1 MKTQESRPS
10 REAAAVVANPVSS
23 HDDAHRSVT
32 QRVASSAHD
41 TIDSAAAK
49 AEELEGQLRSGASKA
64 GTKLDA
70 SADAATEQAEKSL
83 AQLESFVRG
92 RPIAAAGIAF
102 AAGVLATSLLRR

>member
-1 MKTQESRPS
+1 MKTQESKPS
-10 REAAAVVANPVSS
+10 RETPTVVADSVSS
-23 HDDAHRSVT
+23 DGDAHRSVT
-32 QRVASSAHD
+32 ERVASSAHD

-70 SADAATEQAEKSL
+70 SAEAATEQVEKSL
-83 AQLESFVRG
+83 AGLESFVKN